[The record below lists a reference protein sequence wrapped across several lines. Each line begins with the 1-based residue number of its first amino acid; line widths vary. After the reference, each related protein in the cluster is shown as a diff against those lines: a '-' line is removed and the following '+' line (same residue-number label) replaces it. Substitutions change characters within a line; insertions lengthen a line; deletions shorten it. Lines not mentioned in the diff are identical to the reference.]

1 MKTQGKT
8 ITLFLMDGDATG
20 RIKTKLSNSTVL
32 VYRIPRGALDSC
44 DDMSVLDQSGVY
56 LLFGVDGNTGKEAVY
71 IGQAGIRKNG
81 KGVLY
86 RLKEHRRD
94 AQKDFWTEAL
104 VITTSDDSWGPTEI
118 SWLENQFT
126 NLAIS
131 AKRYVVKNNNEPSLG
146 HVTEEKESELSEF
159 TEKALIVVGVLG
171 HQGFNPLL
179 PKPSYPE
186 IGNANQS
193 LEFFLSSRNGVSARG
208 RLTHEGF
215 VLCAGSVLRKE
226 LLKSA
231 SDSTR
236 HLREQH
242 RGDVD
247 DQNRTT
253 KDLLFTSPS
262 GASSFVL
269 GGSSNGRRD
278 WKTKEG
284 KVLAEVENNEI
295 L

>member
-171 HQGFNPLL
+171 HQGF
-179 PKPSYPE
+179 
-186 IGNANQS
+186 
-193 LEFFLSSRNGVSARG
+193 
-208 RLTHEGF
+208 

-295 L
+295 H